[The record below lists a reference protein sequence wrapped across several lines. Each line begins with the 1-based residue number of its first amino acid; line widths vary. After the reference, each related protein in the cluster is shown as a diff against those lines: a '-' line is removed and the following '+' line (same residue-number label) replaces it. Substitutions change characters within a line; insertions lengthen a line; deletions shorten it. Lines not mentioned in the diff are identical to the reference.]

1 MPNLEPWQLNGEK
14 ARRHFFFLPFGQP
27 RASVTMVLHVIEAGI
42 QYVKERKN

>member
-1 MPNLEPWQLNGEK
+1 MAAEWREGAAP
-14 ARRHFFFLPFGQP
+14 FFFLPFGQP